1 MVLQNQ
7 KNGKMLLY
15 MYKQAACALIIIGRF
30 FWGKKV
36 LKLVLKLV
44 LKSVIQIVTQ
54 FAIRK

>member
-1 MVLQNQ
+1 
-7 KNGKMLLY
+7 

-30 FWGKKV
+30 LGGEKV
-36 LKLVLKLV
+36 LKVALKLV